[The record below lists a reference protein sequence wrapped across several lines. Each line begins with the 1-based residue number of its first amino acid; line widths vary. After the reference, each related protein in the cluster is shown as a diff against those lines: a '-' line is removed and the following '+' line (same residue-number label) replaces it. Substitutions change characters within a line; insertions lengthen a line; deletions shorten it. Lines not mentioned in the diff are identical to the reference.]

1 MQYTIRPIK
10 ASEIDLLQDFLYE
23 AIFQKD
29 GEALLPKSI
38 IHQPEIKIYI
48 EDFGRPHDLC
58 LVAELDQKVAGA
70 VWTRVFS
77 NKAKSYA
84 YIDERTPELAISLYK
99 EYRGQGI
106 GTALMKKMLELL
118 REKGYK
124 QVSLSVQKD
133 NYAFKMYKN
142 LGFEIIKDLEKEC
155 IMIYHLM
162 E

>member
-1 MQYTIRPIK
+1 MIQYTIRPIK

-70 VWTRVFS
+70 VWT
-77 NKAKSYA
+77 
-84 YIDERTPELAISLYK
+84 I
-99 EYRGQGI
+99 
-106 GTALMKKMLELL
+106 
-118 REKGYK
+118 
-124 QVSLSVQKD
+124 
-133 NYAFKMYKN
+133 
-142 LGFEIIKDLEKEC
+142 
-155 IMIYHLM
+155 
-162 E
+162 